1 MRKVEQNPRNK
12 PVENDMRTKAS
23 RKPPRKTNMRTEVP
37 KKTEENDMS
46 TEAPKKHRNRR
57 KHDMRTGHLDKNIKK
72 RYENRSSGKN
82 RNKLY
87 VNRGSE
93 KKQKKKYMRT
103 GAPATTNPDKTI

>member
-1 MRKVEQNPRNK
+1 
-12 PVENDMRTKAS
+12 MRTKAP

-46 TEAPKKHRNRR
+46 TEAPKK
-57 KHDMRTGHLDKNIKK
+57 
-72 RYENRSSGKN
+72 N

-93 KKQKKKYMRT
+93 KKPEQTMRT
-103 GAPATTNPDKTI
+103 DLDAPKNNRKKTI